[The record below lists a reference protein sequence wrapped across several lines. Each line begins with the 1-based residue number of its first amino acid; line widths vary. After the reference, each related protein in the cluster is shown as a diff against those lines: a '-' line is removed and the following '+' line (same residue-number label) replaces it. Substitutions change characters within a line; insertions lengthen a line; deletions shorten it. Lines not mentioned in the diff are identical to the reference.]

1 MNGSATLQQMPS
13 VSRRT
18 LQSTVAGPSHTWRP
32 LVSPCRSAEAAS
44 VTDVQGNTVSVER
57 VINAPAADI
66 FALIADAG
74 SHSSFDGSGTV
85 DHSTEKS
92 LPLSLGSKFG
102 MSMRGRPE
110 SLFLPYRTTNT
121 VIEFEPDRRI
131 AWKTTMGPG
140 GLIGGRIWRYELRP
154 ADGGT
159 VVRETWDVS
168 QDRQRPMLR
177 MGSMPKQAEDGMR
190 ATLERIAALLEP

>member
-1 MNGSATLQQMPS
+1 VT
-13 VSRRT
+13 
-18 LQSTVAGPSHTWRP
+18 AGE
-32 LVSPCRSAEAAS
+32 LSPYSSDEAAS

-57 VINAPAADI
+57 VINAPAAQI

-74 SHSSFDGSGTV
+74 KHSSIDGSGTV
-85 DHSTEKS
+85 DHSPDES
-92 LPLSLGSKFG
+92 QPLSLGSKFG

-131 AWKTTMGPG
+131 AWKTTMGPL
-140 GLIGGRIWRYELRP
+140 GLIGGRIWRYELSP

-159 VVRETWDVS
+159 LVRETWDVS
-168 QDRQRPMLR
+168 QDRQRPMLK
-177 MGSMPKQAEDGMR
+177 MGAMPKQAEDGMR
-190 ATLERIAALLEP
+190 ATLERIAALVEP